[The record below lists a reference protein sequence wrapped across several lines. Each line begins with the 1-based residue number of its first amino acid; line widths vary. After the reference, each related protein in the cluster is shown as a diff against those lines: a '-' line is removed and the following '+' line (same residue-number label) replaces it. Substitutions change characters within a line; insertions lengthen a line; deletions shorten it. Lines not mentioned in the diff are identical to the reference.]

1 MKRKAWVT
9 AAEAGAQLILVGLD
23 RSFGGVCAMGVR
35 GDKMVIDDLQIHKS
49 LQAEGS
55 FIVQHL

>member
-1 MKRKAWVT
+1 MKRKDWVS
-9 AAEAGAQLILVGLD
+9 AADTGDLVILVGLD